1 MANAMTAQKGHL
13 RLGFAKAYV
22 FVPVAVYNAANDIQ
36 LAAVQLRQ
44 LIG

>member
-1 MANAMTAQKGHL
+1 MTTQKGHL

-22 FVPVAVYNAANDIQ
+22 LVPVAVYNAAYDIQ